1 MFFFSH
7 SKQFCVTFGKIVAPA
22 ALAAALPLAL
32 VACDKNDKPAS
43 GSGASASAT
52 ATVSS
57 AAASASAIPVDST
70 PAPPNPSSMM
80 SLGERFASEAKNR
93 PTGTVTV
100 EQVHGALKAKGL
112 VLRSEKQHLG
122 APFYAGYCVG
132 SELGDDVAL
141 SVCEFTSAAGA
152 EKGKAASEKAFASVP
167 NRKLHLNG
175 ATMLTV
181 REGKLSPDNDKIV
194 ATVVDTFQKLKAAP
208 APAGSASASPAPSK

>member
-1 MFFFSH
+1 MFFSRH
-7 SKQFCVTFGKIVAPA
+7 SRHFQNTFGKFGAL
-22 ALAAALPLAL
+22 ALAAVALG
-32 VACDKNDKPAS
+32 ACDKSDKPAS
-43 GSGASASAT
+43 GSGATASAT

-57 AAASASAIPVDST
+57 AAASASAIPVDTAS
-70 PAPPNPSSMM
+70 APPNPSSMM

-100 EQVHGALKAKGL
+100 EQVHGAMKAKGL
-112 VLRSEKQHLG
+112 VFKFEKQHLG
-122 APFYAGYCVG
+122 APFYAAYCMG

-141 SVCEFTSAAGA
+141 SVCEYTSAPGA

-167 NRKLHLNG
+167 NRKLYLNG

-194 ATVVDTFQKLKAAP
+194 AAVVETFQKLKAAP
-208 APAGSASASPAPSK
+208 APAGSASAAPAASK